1 MRFVSGFSLFLL
13 ITWLNFDV
21 VIYNI
26 NRFMKYKD
34 GRPGRGLWKK
44 FKLLLRKIGKTIGV
58 VLFYIY
64 VIPPAVYA
72 FFMKCREISITLK
85 EFDSNDLNVLYN
97 KDPFETMKGI
107 ITLIGFMINIAYLNN
122 LPGMNWW
129 LEVHRIEKHIFYDL
143 LLKEK
148 GTWITIKVIFEYSNA
163 LQLNKIFWK
172 SLRRG

>member
-1 MRFVSGFSLFLL
+1 
-13 ITWLNFDV
+13 
-21 VIYNI
+21 
-26 NRFMKYKD
+26 MKYKD
-34 GRPGRGLWKK
+34 GRPGRGLWKMLK
-44 FKLLLRKIGKTIGV
+44 QFLRKIGRTIGV
-58 VLFYIY
+58 ILFYIY

-72 FFMKCREISITLK
+72 FFIKCREISTTLR
-85 EFDSNDLNVLYN
+85 EFVFNDSYVLYIS
-97 KDPFETMKGI
+97 DPFETMKGT
-107 ITLIGFMINIAYLNN
+107 ITLIGFMINIAYLYN

-148 GTWITIKVIFEYSNA
+148 GTWITIKVMFEYYDT